1 MPKKV
6 IEFIV
11 FSSIFIALCAVA
23 LCIETNFL
31 LHLPLNDTGFYCFVF
46 GATLVQYNFHYFIK
60 KNANTGSKRLNW
72 SARNIH
78 IHKILLGIGCLF
90 ILGSLFTLHL
100 KHYFLLGILGFI
112 SILYSSPFLPF
123 PRRKRIKDFGLLKI
137 LTLSLFWTL
146 VTVWL
151 PIVETKFHILS
162 FQLIFIRRFIFLFI
176 LCLLFDMR
184 DIDVDSKENINTLPI
199 ILGIKKTYLLANT
212 LVFVFMLLSVIE
224 YLQLSDMGQLLAML
238 LSGVA
243 TFLVIYNSRNNKN
256 DIYYLGIVDGMMLLQ
271 AALVIAGELYL
282 H

>member
-1 MPKKV
+1 
-6 IEFIV
+6 
-11 FSSIFIALCAVA
+11 
-23 LCIETNFL
+23 
-31 LHLPLNDTGFYCFVF
+31 
-46 GATLVQYNFHYFIK
+46 
-60 KNANTGSKRLNW
+60 
-72 SARNIH
+72 
-78 IHKILLGIGCLF
+78 
-90 ILGSLFTLHL
+90 
-100 KHYFLLGILGFI
+100 
-112 SILYSSPFLPF
+112 
-123 PRRKRIKDFGLLKI
+123 
-137 LTLSLFWTL
+137 
-146 VTVWL
+146 
-151 PIVETKFHILS
+151 
-162 FQLIFIRRFIFLFI
+162 
-176 LCLLFDMR
+176 MR